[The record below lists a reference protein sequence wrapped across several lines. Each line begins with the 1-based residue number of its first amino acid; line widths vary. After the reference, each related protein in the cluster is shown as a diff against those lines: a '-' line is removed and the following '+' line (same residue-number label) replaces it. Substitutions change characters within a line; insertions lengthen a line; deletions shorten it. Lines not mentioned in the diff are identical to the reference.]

1 MWRALH
7 SSGDKPLALVDAE
20 SISPRDHLLMQAA
33 VAPYVDDAIAKTI
46 SLPRS
51 SAKSDI
57 AEIFTT
63 AHVLGLK
70 GCTIFRT
77 GSRIGAISRD
87 AQSAAV
93 REAAAAEH
101 GCTSGRSND

>member
-1 MWRALH
+1 MWRKLH
-7 SSGDKPLALVDAE
+7 PSGDKPPAFVDAE

-33 VAPYVDDAIAKTI
+33 VAPYVDGAIAKTI

-51 SAKSDI
+51 YAKSDV
-57 AEIFTT
+57 AELFTT

-70 GCTIFRT
+70 GCTVFRA
-77 GSRIGAISRD
+77 GSRMAAISRD

-101 GCTSGRSND
+101 GCTPGRSND